1 MAYPGFYLP
10 TEKWK
15 LVVLLSVMC
24 YAKREADLEEIQTE
38 NPNVVN
44 FKEDLALSVGNAS
57 EVKVQGNSTTG
68 FSEDEKFGE
77 IVENLQQNN
86 ISSNISLDTNTTEKV
101 KHRWNCKPFNISS
114 NSSTLIMSNDT
125 KISEFFS
132 QMNKSNGCALLL
144 FYSPYCQFC
153 ADMASLY
160 NAVGRLYDNIAVV
173 AIDAQEVM
181 SLAARYGVVGLPT
194 VFFFYSGKAVA
205 RFNRTRTPSN
215 FEKFVKQLSGI
226 EPKHRIEVLDVDKE
240 GPLSSVVKESK
251 DFYMIFSV
259 SFSSLFLYGKVLGKR
274 TMVLMKKFHQY
285 CTNLL
290 THEKVD

>member
-1 MAYPGFYLP
+1 MAYPCLYLP
-10 TEKWK
+10 TGKWK
-15 LVVLLSVMC
+15 LVVLLWVMC
-24 YAKREADLEEIQTE
+24 SARREVDLEEIQAE
-38 NPNVVN
+38 NSNVAN
-44 FKEDLALSVGNAS
+44 FKEDPELSVGNAS
-57 EVKVQGNSTTG
+57 EGKGQENSATI
-68 FSEDEKFGE
+68 FSEDGKSGE

-114 NSSTLIMSNDT
+114 NSSTHIMSNDT

-215 FEKFVKQLSGI
+215 FEKFVRQLSGI
-226 EPKHRIEVLDVDKE
+226 EPKHRIEILDVDKE

-259 SFSSLFLYGKVLGKR
+259 SFLSVFLYGKFLGKR
-274 TMVLMKKFHQY
+274 TMLLMKKCREY
-285 CTNLL
+285 CANFL